1 MKDKENERGERGALE
16 LSQQETKRVVRNTC
30 GEGEKKSKNG
40 QKSNGEV
47 LRTCSEDIMKVSY
60 PLCSDH

>member
-1 MKDKENERGERGALE
+1 ME
-16 LSQQETKRVVRNTC
+16 LSQQKTKRVVRNTC
-30 GEGEKKSKNG
+30 GERERKSEKG

-47 LRTCSEDIMKVSY
+47 LRAYSKDIMKVSY